1 MDLSTI
7 YILVFAFLLDLI
19 LGDPKKL
26 PHLIIA
32 FGNNISL
39 GEKLLNKNNSKFLK
53 GALLTILLVSTSF
66 ITPYLIIKYLNA
78 YDFQYIAIAFFCT
91 YVILLFSQ

>member
-7 YILVFAFLLDLI
+7 YILVIAFLLDLI

-32 FGNNISL
+32 FGNSISL
-39 GEKLLNKNNSKFLK
+39 GEKLLNKNNAKFLK

-66 ITPYLIIKYLNA
+66 IAPYLII
-78 YDFQYIAIAFFCT
+78 
-91 YVILLFSQ
+91 